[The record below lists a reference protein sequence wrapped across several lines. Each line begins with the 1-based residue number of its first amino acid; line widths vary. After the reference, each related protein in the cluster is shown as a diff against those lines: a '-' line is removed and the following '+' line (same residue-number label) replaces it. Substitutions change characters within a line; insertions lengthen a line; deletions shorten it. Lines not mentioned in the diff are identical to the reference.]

1 MIDQLGRKYLKCLRC
16 GHKFKSKA
24 KRPQCSLC
32 KSRNLKEIDENEWNE
47 GSPESPNTEPQKS
60 EDLTKDKTGNTI
72 LETKKP
78 QESQQKQESPKSQEE
93 NKGWKAFNTIAI
105 IGALAV
111 VGYIVYKK
119 LFKRK
124 EKQPEDLGGAATN
137 NFGAWSNLREKS
149 EK

>member
-1 MIDQLGRKYLKCLRC
+1 MKKVRKKDV
-16 GHKFKSKA
+16 
-24 KRPQCSLC
+24 
-32 KSRNLKEIDENEWNE
+32 NVE
-47 GSPESPNTEPQKS
+47 SPESPNTKQKS
-60 EDLTKDKTGNTI
+60 PDLTKDKTGSTI

-78 QESQQKQESPKSQEE
+78 QESQQKQESPKSQDE
-93 NKGWKAFNTIAI
+93 NKGWKAFNTVAI

-137 NFGAWSNLREKS
+137 NFGAWSNLREKAD
-149 EK
+149 E